1 VGRALTLLEAVV
13 AGGETGLT
21 QLAEVVELSPSTTHR
36 LLATLVASG
45 YVAQGEENGLYGVGP
60 KLRVVADR
68 ALAVSPGLLHTAQGE
83 MLAVRD
89 RYDETVNLVELQG
102 WKALYVD
109 QVESS
114 RPVRMFNQVG
124 NLVDLHASA
133 AGKAMLAHQMPEMI
147 EAFLASAPFK
157 RMTERTISQA
167 SGLRV
172 ELERIRE
179 SGYSLDN
186 QERDDGVVCVAAP
199 VLISGT
205 VSRAAVSMSGPVDR
219 MERLDLDRVGSS
231 LAKAALAIAEKLAA

>member
-1 VGRALTLLEAVV
+1 
-13 AGGETGLT
+13 
-21 QLAEVVELSPSTTHR
+21 
-36 LLATLVASG
+36 
-45 YVAQGEENGLYGVGP
+45 
-60 KLRVVADR
+60 
-68 ALAVSPGLLHTAQGE
+68 
-83 MLAVRD
+83 
-89 RYDETVNLVELQG
+89 
-102 WKALYVD
+102 
-109 QVESS
+109 
-114 RPVRMFNQVG
+114 
-124 NLVDLHASA
+124 
-133 AGKAMLAHQMPEMI
+133 MLAHQMPEMI